1 MKIFYIIT
9 NQTKDPDHTI
19 TNQVKQFLIQKGGH
33 IAGHA
38 EQAECIL
45 VLGGDGTLLRAATDL
60 VHCNIPFLGINIG
73 GLGFLAEVDKASIA
87 HALDRVISDDFALE
101 NRMMLLGTVNDKTFS
116 PSTEHALND
125 IVIVGTSPLQL
136 IYFNLTVNG
145 LLLNRYVADG
155 MIISTPTGSTGYN
168 LSAGGPIIEPRAEMI
183 LLTPLCHHSLRSR
196 SIILSPEDDITIT
209 VDTDKYN
216 RTQELVAVFD
226 GNRRINLATGD
237 TIKITKSEKAT
248 SIIKLSTTNFFEILQ
263 RKMAD

>member
-1 MKIFYIIT
+1 MKNFFIIT
-9 NQTKDPDHTI
+9 NQTKDPDQAI
-19 TNQVKQFLIQKGGH
+19 TNQVKQLLIQKGGR
-33 IAGHA
+33 IVGQP
-38 EQAECIL
+38 EQAESIL

-73 GLGFLAEVDKASIA
+73 GLGFLAEVDKASIDQ
-87 HALDRVISDDFALE
+87 ALDRLVSDDFALE

-116 PSTEHALND
+116 PYTEHALND
-125 IVIVGTSPLQL
+125 IVIVGTSPLHL
-136 IYFNLTVNG
+136 SYFSLTVNG

-155 MIISTPTGSTGYN
+155 MIVSTPTGSTGYN

-216 RTQELVAVFD
+216 REQELVAVFD
-226 GNRRINLATGD
+226 GNRRINLATDD
-237 TIKITKSEKAT
+237 TIKITRSEKAT